1 MKALKL
7 ILVIMA
13 AALVTVGLSEMSYAL
28 HSGGTAYCEACHT
41 MHNSLGGKQ
50 VSKGGSL
57 DVGVNYLLK
66 GTDQSSTCLVCHASS
81 SPPSP
86 TTGSIAVMTSP
97 TPAGAPVQ
105 RSPGGD
111 FGWLLKNYNSGGTAN
126 QNPGN
131 SHGHNIIATDYGLG
145 AVGASTAPTATA
157 PGGTYSSNNL
167 YCTSCHDPHS
177 NTRIT
182 GTQVSSSTRVKPTL
196 GGPAV
201 GPITGSG
208 SYAGSGTAPVYPT
221 ATAPLGVYRLLGD
234 VNYLPV
240 SYSGGPKFTSPPPV
254 AVAPSLY
261 NQSEATNEVRVAYG
275 VGMSEWCSNCHPNI
289 LNSNSLSGTTHIHP
303 AGAAALL
310 NQLANMSGT
319 TTYSYLNIYNAYRW
333 SGNLSGTQSTSY
345 TSLVPYEEGSN
356 DLTVIGPHASNTKAM
371 YSTTGPYLGTE
382 NAQCLSCH
390 RAHAS
395 GFPQATRWYNN
406 YQFITLAGGVW
417 PGATANSQSDYM
429 PQLDYQAAM
438 YDHQASV
445 FGGTTGFQ
453 RALCNKCHGKD

>member
-1 MKALKL
+1 MKTLKL

-41 MHNSLGGKQ
+41 MHNSLGGAT
-50 VSKGGSL
+50 VRKGGSA
-57 DVGVNYLLK
+57 DTGVNYLLK
-66 GTDQSSTCLVCHASS
+66 GSDQSSTCLNCHASS
-81 SPPSP
+81 SATPGGI
-86 TTGSIAVMTSP
+86 TIMTYP
-97 TPAGAPVQ
+97 VPAGSAPVQ

-111 FGWLLKNYNSGGTAN
+111 FAWIAKSYGTAGT
-126 QNPGN
+126 QNPGYT
-131 SHGHNIIATDYGLG
+131 HGHNINALDYSLPSGTPLAT
-145 AVGASTAPTATA
+145 TA
-157 PGGTYSSNNL
+157 PGGTYLQANL
-167 YCTSCHDPHS
+167 HCTSCHNPHS
-177 NTRIT
+177 NSRIIGNPVT
-182 GTQVSSSTRVKPTL
+182 ASTRVQPTL
-196 GGPAV
+196 GGPAY

-208 SYAGSGTAPVYPT
+208 SYAGSGTAPVLPT
-221 ATAPLGVYRLLGD
+221 AAAPLGVYRLLGD
-234 VNYLPV
+234 INYLPV
-240 SYSGGPKFTSPPPV
+240 SYPSGPKFVNAPPV
-254 AVAPSLY
+254 AVAPSTY
-261 NQSEATNEVRVAYG
+261 NQTEATNEVRVAYG
-275 VGMSEWCSNCHPNI
+275 SGMSEWCYNCHPNI
-289 LNSNSLSGTTHIHP
+289 LNSNIGSGTTHIHP

-310 NQLANMSGT
+310 SQNANMSGT
-319 TTYSYLNIYNAYRW
+319 TTTYAAIYNAYIS
-333 SGNLSGTQSTSY
+333 SGNLSGLQATAY

-356 DLTVIGPHASNTKAM
+356 DLTVIGPHASNTHPI

-417 PGATANSQSDYM
+417 PGVTANSSSNYM

-438 YDHQASV
+438 YDHSASL
-445 FGGTTGFQ
+445 FGAAGFQ